1 MKKQLCYS
9 LVMGGVLVLTGCNK
23 KLNQFDASYFNT
35 NPNPLELVG
44 ENVPAVVTGN
54 VPAKFF
60 VKNAE
65 VTVTP
70 VLVYGGTETASS
82 SFTFQGE
89 KVRGNNPV
97 ISYEQGGRVSVPVNF
112 VYQPEMIKSELYLNF
127 DVKQGNKQYVLPRV
141 KVADGVVATG
151 DLASA
156 AGVTPALAPD
166 AFQRIINEKYSAD
179 IRFLINMANIRKDQ
193 LTSDA
198 MELFNENVRKAA
210 ADTTRVIEELNIS
223 SYASPDGT
231 MAFNTQLAE
240 NREKNTQKYLEGQLK
255 KDKITEFGELTS
267 QFTPEDWEGFKQ
279 LVSASNIQDKDLILS
294 VLAMYKDP
302 EVREREIRNLSSV
315 FEVLA
320 DEILPQLRYSRL
332 TASVN
337 VIGKSPEQINWYIDN
352 KPGELTIEELLYGA
366 TLTNDANRKKNI
378 YTLATK
384 QYPNDYRGFNDLGMV
399 YYEAGDYTSA
409 LNNFKKAAQLNP
421 RAAEPQMNQG
431 LVAMLGGD
439 YKTANSAFGNAAGLN
454 ELGDALGVYYL
465 KQGDAAGAVKAF
477 GNSKSNNA
485 AVAQILT
492 KDYAKAKATLNGVAT
507 PDANT
512 YYLLA
517 VVGARTN
524 DAQTVSNNLAK
535 AIKLDNSLATRA
547 ANDLEF
553 ANYNLSN
560 VIK

>member
-70 VLVYGGTETASS
+70 VLVYAGTETASAP
-82 SFTFQGE
+82 FTFQGE

-97 ISYEQGGRVSVPVNF
+97 ISYDQGGRISIPVQF
-112 VYQPEMIKSELYLNF
+112 AFKPEMMKSELYLNF
-127 DVKQGNKQYVLPRV
+127 DVRQGNKQYVLPRV
-141 KVADGVVATG
+141 KVADGVIATAY
-151 DLASA
+151 LAD
-156 AGVTPALAPD
+156 AGAVTPALAPD
-166 AFQRIINEKYSAD
+166 AFQRVINERYNAD
-179 IRFLINMANIRKDQ
+179 IRFLINQANIRKDQ
-193 LTSDA
+193 LDSDA
-198 MELFNENVRKAA
+198 MLAFNESVRKAA

-223 SYASPDGT
+223 SYASPDGPL
-231 MAFNTQLAE
+231 AFNTQLAE

-267 QFTPEDWEGFKQ
+267 QFTPEDWEGFQK
-279 LVSASNIQDKDLILS
+279 LVQASNIQDKDLILS
-294 VLAMYKDP
+294 VLSMYKDP
-302 EVREREIRNLSSV
+302 EVRDREIRNLSGV

-320 DEILPQLRYSRL
+320 EEILPQLRYSRL

-337 VIGKSPEQINWYIDN
+337 VIGKSPEQINWFIDN
-352 KPGELTIEELLYGA
+352 NAKGLTVEELLYGA
-366 TLTNDANRKKNI
+366 TLTQDLNRQEKI
-378 YTLATK
+378 YTLAT
-384 QYPNDYRGFNDLGMV
+384 QLFPNDYRGFNDLGMV
-399 YYEAGDYTSA
+399 NYQKGNYQAA
-409 LNNFKKAAQLNP
+409 VNNFNKAAKLSP
-421 RAAEPQMNQG
+421 RAAEPQMNLG
-431 LVAMLGGD
+431 LISMLNKD
-439 YKTANSAFGNAAGLN
+439 YKGANNAFGNAAGLDALN
-454 ELGDALGVYYL
+454 EALGVYYL
-465 KQGDAAGAVKAF
+465 KQGDAAGAAKAF

-485 AVAQILT
+485 ALSQILT
-492 KDYAKAKATLNGVAT
+492 KDYSKAKSTLNSVAA
-507 PDANT
+507 PNAET

-524 DAQTVSNNLAK
+524 DAQMLSNNLAK
-535 AIKLDNSLATRA
+535 AIKLDNKLAARA

-553 ANYNLSN
+553 ANYNLSSVLN
-560 VIK
+560 